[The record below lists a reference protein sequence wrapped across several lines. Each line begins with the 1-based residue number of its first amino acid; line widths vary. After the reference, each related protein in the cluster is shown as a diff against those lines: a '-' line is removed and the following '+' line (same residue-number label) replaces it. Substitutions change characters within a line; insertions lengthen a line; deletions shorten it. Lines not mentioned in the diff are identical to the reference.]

1 LSKAALSST
10 FLLSHYSE
18 ALDFINFL
26 SLFLSDK
33 RRKLRK
39 MSSKQ
44 IEVAFHASPIFVS
57 SGAED
62 VDLMTVK
69 S

>member
-10 FLLSHYSE
+10 SLLSHYGK
-18 ALDFINFL
+18 AHDFIHFL

-44 IEVAFHASPIFVS
+44 IEVAVHASPIFVFS
-57 SGAED
+57 QAED
-62 VDLMTVK
+62 VDLITVAD
-69 S
+69 